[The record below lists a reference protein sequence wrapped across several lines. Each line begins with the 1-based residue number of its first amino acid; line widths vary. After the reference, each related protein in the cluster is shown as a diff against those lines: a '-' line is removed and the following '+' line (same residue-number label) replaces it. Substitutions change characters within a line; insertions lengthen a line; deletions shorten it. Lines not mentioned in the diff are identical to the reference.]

1 MPHEAHD
8 PPKTVVP
15 DTRVNLSGIGVHD
28 TLARPAPLPSKVIST
43 TAEHEQSRFSER
55 QEVLHLNK
63 LYQRLF
69 WPGLGGWLIFALL
82 DVRLAMTLYPG
93 TLARTFAIRA
103 ACALGL
109 VFILRAVQRAESWG
123 AIRLGLIL
131 MVLDINVGVAL
142 IGAKVGGLSSPYH
155 VGVIVLVAALG
166 LTPARWQRLLPVMLV
181 AVFAYPVTLLG
192 YLALDPLVRSRMFI
206 PGALIDLESSVLVN
220 VITGVLS
227 LVGANLSWEL
237 RQQVFE
243 SRSIGR
249 YELRRK
255 LGAGGMGEVWAAW
268 HKGLKREVALKILRA
283 ASDDGAERFER
294 EVQAMTEL
302 THPHTVRVFDF
313 GTTDDGILYYAM
325 ELLRGENLSALVTR
339 EGALA
344 AARAVYF
351 ATQAARA
358 LAEAHRRGMVH
369 RDVKPD
375 NLFVTQAGDEG
386 DYLKVLDFGIVKRR
400 EEPGAESLTQTGAIA
415 GTPAYIAPEV
425 VRGESIDAR
434 ADVYALGGV
443 LYFLL
448 TGEGPFQGASAVA
461 LMMAHLHEPVR
472 SPRALAKHD
481 IPDDVEAIVLRCLAK
496 DPNER
501 YAHAGALADALDAC
515 SVAGAWTPR
524 AVTEATASP
533 SVEVA
538 NAPHA
543 SR

>member
-1 MPHEAHD
+1 MP
-8 PPKTVVP
+8 
-15 DTRVNLSGIGVHD
+15 SQ
-28 TLARPAPLPSKVIST
+28 VIST

-55 QEVLHLNK
+55 QEVLHLNT

-69 WPGLGGWLIFALL
+69 WPGLGGWLVFALL

-109 VFILRAVQRAESWG
+109 VFILRFVQRAESWG

-131 MVLDINVGVAL
+131 MVLDVNVGVAL

-181 AVFAYPVTLLG
+181 AVFAYPVALLG
-192 YLALDPLVRSRMFI
+192 YLAFDPLVRARMFV

-220 VITGVLS
+220 VITGLLS

-283 ASDDGAERFER
+283 ASRDGAQRFER

-313 GTTDDGILYYAM
+313 GSTEDGILYYAM
-325 ELLRGENLSALVTR
+325 ELLRGENLTSLVLR

-344 AARAVYF
+344 PSRAVYF
-351 ATQAARA
+351 VTQAARA

-386 DYLKVLDFGIVKRR
+386 DYLKVLDFGIVKRS
-400 EEPGAESLTQTGAIA
+400 EEPGAASLTQTGAIA

-425 VRGESIDAR
+425 VRGETIDAR

-472 SPRALAKHD
+472 SPRELAKHD

-496 DPNER
+496 DPGER
-501 YAHAGALADALDAC
+501 YGHAGALADALDAC
-515 SVAGAWTPR
+515 SVAGTWTPR
-524 AVTEATASP
+524 FQPTD
-533 SVEVA
+533 
-538 NAPHA
+538 
-543 SR
+543 

>member
-1 MPHEAHD
+1 M
-8 PPKTVVP
+8 
-15 DTRVNLSGIGVHD
+15 RV
-28 TLARPAPLPSKVIST
+28 
-43 TAEHEQSRFSER
+43 
-55 QEVLHLNK
+55 
-63 LYQRLF
+63 
-69 WPGLGGWLIFALL
+69 
-82 DVRLAMTLYPG
+82 
-93 TLARTFAIRA
+93 
-103 ACALGL
+103 
-109 VFILRAVQRAESWG
+109 ILE
-123 AIRLGLIL
+123 IIL

-155 VGVIVLVAALG
+155 VGVVVLVAALG

-181 AVFAYPVTLLG
+181 AVFAYPVALLG
-192 YLALDPLVRSRMFI
+192 YLALDPLVRARMFV

-283 ASDDGAERFER
+283 ASSDGAQRFDR

-302 THPHTVRVFDF
+302 THPHTVRVFDY
-313 GTTDDGILYYAM
+313 GSTEDGILYYAM
-325 ELLRGENLSALVTR
+325 ELLRGENLTALVLR

-344 AARAVYF
+344 PSRALYLV
-351 ATQAARA
+351 TQAARA

-386 DYLKVLDFGIVKRR
+386 DYLKVLDFGIVKRS
-400 EEPGAESLTQTGAIA
+400 EEPGAASLTQTGAIA

-425 VRGESIDAR
+425 VRGETIDAR

-448 TGEGPFQGASAVA
+448 TGEGPFQAASAVA

-472 SPRALAKHD
+472 SPRELAKHD

-496 DPNER
+496 DPGER
-501 YAHAGALADALDAC
+501 YSHAGALADALDAC
-515 SVAGAWTPR
+515 SVAGTWTPR
-524 AVTEATASP
+524 GMAAD
-533 SVEVA
+533 
-538 NAPHA
+538 
-543 SR
+543 